1 MEFQNDSGSQI
12 FRRKNSLESEPRR
25 YDLHLDFA
33 REYLNPALHKG
44 AIHMTKKLLFAAM
57 LTAALSAGALSVH
70 QLRTGTHAIVACGSP
85 CTSGDICKRPCG
97 CFFGLGGTTGVC
109 QPEGPAPAPTK

>member
-1 MEFQNDSGSQI
+1 MTLDLKFFGVRTAWKASHGVTIYTWICDRV
-12 FRRKNSLESEPRR
+12 FESC
-25 YDLHLDFA
+25 FT
-33 REYLNPALHKG
+33 KG
-44 AIHMTKKLLFAAM
+44 AIHMTKKLMFAAM

-109 QPEGPAPAPTK
+109 QPEGPAPAPPK